1 VVVGALVRAA
11 DHHGDELAVLP
22 DLSVSHGR
30 LQELPVLFD
39 EGAKVDGS
47 QASLGRHV

>member
-22 DLSVSHGR
+22 DLSISHGR